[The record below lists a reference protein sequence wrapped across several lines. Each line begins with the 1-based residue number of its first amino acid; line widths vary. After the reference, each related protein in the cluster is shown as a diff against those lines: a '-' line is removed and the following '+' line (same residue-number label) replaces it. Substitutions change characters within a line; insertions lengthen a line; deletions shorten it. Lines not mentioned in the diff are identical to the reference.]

1 MCSSSHSLTM
11 SDQTDYQR
19 RNPPPGSPIVLK
31 IGSSSLTRPDGGID
45 EAAVFRAIRQ
55 VCTLW
60 DAGYPTVLVSS
71 GAVAAGSPAMGGR
84 PTDTT
89 GLQVAAAVGQTLLI
103 TQYSRVFAATSRTV
117 GQVLITLDIL
127 SMRSQYLHARGALTR
142 MLEGS
147 IVPIVNENDTVAVD
161 GLKMGDNDRLAA
173 IVSHL
178 VGAGMLIILT
188 DTDGLYTADPRSG
201 EGEPMSIVRHRDPIL
216 DQVASGSAG
225 PMGSGGVGTKV
236 EAARMA
242 AWSGIPT
249 VIAKSDR
256 PGVVRSI
263 IQGEETGTYVVPGDA
278 KLSARKLW
286 LAFGQQPEGYLQI
299 DNGAVRALV
308 GRGSSLLLVGVTGVE
323 GEFAAGAAVEVRDP
337 VGALVGKGLVSVG
350 SFDIRRWMGKR
361 STEIGWNGEL
371 IHRDRLVVLVEQ

>member
-1 MCSSSHSLTM
+1 MIDHEDC
-11 SDQTDYQR
+11 QR
-19 RNPPPGSPIVLK
+19 RTPRSGSPVVLK

-45 EAAVFRAIRQ
+45 EDAVIRAIRQ
-55 VCTLW
+55 VGTLW

-71 GAVAAGSPAMGGR
+71 GAVAAGSPALGGR
-84 PTDTT
+84 PTDIT
-89 GLQVAAAVGQTLLI
+89 GLQVAAAVGQTLL
-103 TQYSRVFAATSRTV
+103 TALYSRAFADTGRTA

-188 DTDGLYTADPRSG
+188 DTDGLYSADPRSG
-201 EGEPMSIVRHRDPIL
+201 KGEPISMVRHRDPIL
-216 DQVASGSAG
+216 DRVASGSAG
-225 PMGSGGVGTKV
+225 PMGSGGVATKV

-249 VIAKSDR
+249 VIAKADR
-256 PGVVRSI
+256 PGVVESI
-263 IQGEETGTYVVPGDA
+263 VLGEETGTYVMPGDA

-286 LAFGQQPEGYLQI
+286 LAFGQQSEGCLQI
-299 DNGAVRALV
+299 DDGAVRALV
-308 GRGSSLLLVGVTGVE
+308 RRGSSLLPVGVTGVR
-323 GEFAAGAAVEVRDP
+323 GEFVTGAAVEVRDT
-337 VGALVGKGLVSVG
+337 VGALVGKGLVSAG
-350 SFDIRRWMGKR
+350 SPDIRRWMGKR
-361 STEIGWNGEL
+361 STEIGWDGEV
-371 IHRDRLVVLVEQ
+371 IHRDRLVVLVDQ